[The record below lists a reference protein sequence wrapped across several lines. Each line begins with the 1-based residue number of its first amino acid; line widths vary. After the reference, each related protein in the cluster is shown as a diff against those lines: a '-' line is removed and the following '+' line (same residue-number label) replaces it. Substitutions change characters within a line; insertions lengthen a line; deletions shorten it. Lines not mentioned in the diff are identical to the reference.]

1 MQMPIASRTNTTG
14 LVTLFEQRPFWH
26 CTKHDQYLCDHNEDP
41 MWHWCYYCLS
51 DSRKA
56 DTKEADD
63 RMAQAI
69 VRALKEMSK

>member
-1 MQMPIASRTNTTG
+1 MEMPVASRTNELG

-26 CTKHDQYLCDHNEDP
+26 CPKHDEYLCDHNENP
-41 MWHWCYYCLS
+41 MWHWCYSCIT

-56 DTKEADD
+56 YTKEADD